1 MNLFT
6 IFHNVEL
13 PQAKYKNYRSP
24 IKIKALLLIISLSLV
39 SFSAIAETVNIN
51 KANAAA
57 LQHYLVGV
65 GEKKSQSIV
74 EYGKE
79 HKKFTKIDQ
88 IKEVKGIGD
97 AIFKKIKSSLS
108 LTKGAVSVP
117 VKMAK
122 KKATPKKVKVTKS
135 KIN

>member
-1 MNLFT
+1 M
-6 IFHNVEL
+6 
-13 PQAKYKNYRSP
+13 
-24 IKIKALLLIISLSLV
+24 KIKALLLAASLILV
-39 SFSAIAETVNIN
+39 SFSSIAETVNIN

-74 EYGKE
+74 KYRKE

-108 LTKGAVSVP
+108 LTKGVTSAP
-117 VKMAK
+117 EKITK
-122 KKATPKKVKVTKS
+122 KKVVSKKTKATKNKTKK
-135 KIN
+135 

>member
-1 MNLFT
+1 M
-6 IFHNVEL
+6 
-13 PQAKYKNYRSP
+13 
-24 IKIKALLLIISLSLV
+24 KIKSLLLAASLTLV
-39 SFSAIAETVNIN
+39 SFSAIAETVNLS

-65 GEKKSQSIV
+65 GEKKSQNIV
-74 EYGKE
+74 EYRKE

-117 VKMAK
+117 KKMAK
-122 KKATPKKVKVTKS
+122 KIAIPKKVKATKN
-135 KIN
+135 KTKK

>member
-1 MNLFT
+1 M
-6 IFHNVEL
+6 
-13 PQAKYKNYRSP
+13 
-24 IKIKALLLIISLSLV
+24 KIKALLLAASLTLV

-65 GEKKSQSIV
+65 GEKKSESIV
-74 EYGKE
+74 KYRKE

-88 IKEVKGIGD
+88 IKDVKGIGD

-117 VKMAK
+117 AKVSK
-122 KKATPKKVKVTKS
+122 KKATSKKMKATKS
-135 KIN
+135 KMKK

>member
-1 MNLFT
+1 M
-6 IFHNVEL
+6 
-13 PQAKYKNYRSP
+13 
-24 IKIKALLLIISLSLV
+24 KIKALLLAASLTLV

-74 EYGKE
+74 EYRKE

-117 VKMAK
+117 EKVSK
-122 KKATPKKVKVTKS
+122 KKAMSKKVKAAK
-135 KIN
+135 KEMKK